1 MKNRSFNLKNFVLK
15 EKAITAFVVL
25 FVLMC
30 ILNRNFLTAYNI
42 RELLLAAVP
51 NLLVSLGVT
60 FTILVAGCD
69 LSVGGVMCMAGIISI
84 GLQQYMP
91 MGVAILVAILAGAV
105 VGFVNGFLVVHQKTE
120 AFIIT
125 LGMGMLLK
133 GINLQVTNAHP
144 LGGRNM
150 NYFELGN
157 GSIIGIPYP
166 LLIAIIMVVIFYLI
180 QTRTAY
186 GRNLYA
192 IGGDYDVAVFSGIS
206 AEKQKWLAFVLC
218 GVTAAIGGVLLSA
231 RLNTASAV
239 YGDQTAM
246 VVNCAAVIG
255 GTSFIGGIGGVE
267 KSAIGVLLFTLI
279 ETGLNQLGMNTY
291 IQQAITGILIIV
303 ICGMDLYSIKVKT
316 QAV

>member
-105 VGFVNGFLVVHQKTE
+105 VGFVEGALVGPLVGFFVGVGVDIE
-120 AFIIT
+120 T
-125 LGMGMLLK
+125 LGF
-133 GINLQVTNAHP
+133 V
-144 LGGRNM
+144 
-150 NYFELGN
+150 
-157 GSIIGIPYP
+157 S
-166 LLIAIIMVVIFYLI
+166 VI
-180 QTRTAY
+180 
-186 GRNLYA
+186 
-192 IGGDYDVAVFSGIS
+192 
-206 AEKQKWLAFVLC
+206 
-218 GVTAAIGGVLLSA
+218 
-231 RLNTASAV
+231 
-239 YGDQTAM
+239 
-246 VVNCAAVIG
+246 
-255 GTSFIGGIGGVE
+255 
-267 KSAIGVLLFTLI
+267 LFP
-279 ETGLNQLGMNTY
+279 
-291 IQQAITGILIIV
+291 V
-303 ICGMDLYSIKVKT
+303 ICP
-316 QAV
+316 